1 GDGWAYDIGFGGL
14 DHVLASGEDVNIL
27 VFDTEV
33 YSNTGGQSSKSTPVA
48 AIAKFA
54 AQGKRTRKKDLGMM
68 AMSYGNVYVAQIAM
82 GADKDQTLRAIAEAE
97 AWPGPSLVIAY
108 AACINHGLKAG
119 MRCSQREAKR
129 AVEAGYW
136 HLWRY
141 HPQREAEGKTPFIL
155 DSEEPEE
162 SFRDFLLGEVRYA
175 ALHKTTP
182 DLADALFRQTEDDAR
197 ARFRQY
203 QRLAGEE

>member
-1 GDGWAYDIGFGGL
+1 
-14 DHVLASGEDVNIL
+14 
-27 VFDTEV
+27 
-33 YSNTGGQSSKSTPVA
+33 
-48 AIAKFA
+48 
-54 AQGKRTRKKDLGMM
+54 MM
-68 AMSYGNVYVAQIAM
+68 AMSYGNVYVAQVAM

-141 HPQREAEGKTPFIL
+141 HPQRK
-155 DSEEPEE
+155 
-162 SFRDFLLGEVRYA
+162 
-175 ALHKTTP
+175 
-182 DLADALFRQTEDDAR
+182 R
-197 ARFRQY
+197 ARR
-203 QRLAGEE
+203 RLCWIPKSRRRASATFCLAKCATPRCTKRRRISRMRF

>member
-1 GDGWAYDIGFGGL
+1 
-14 DHVLASGEDVNIL
+14 
-27 VFDTEV
+27 
-33 YSNTGGQSSKSTPVA
+33 
-48 AIAKFA
+48 
-54 AQGKRTRKKDLGMM
+54 
-68 AMSYGNVYVAQIAM
+68 
-82 GADKDQTLRAIAEAE
+82 
-97 AWPGPSLVIAY
+97 
-108 AACINHGLKAG
+108 

-197 ARFRQY
+197 ARFQAVSAAGGRGVGC
-203 QRLAGEE
+203 RLAIHGCCITFSSVSSRPGKRASRSSRRSEIMFSRP

>member
-1 GDGWAYDIGFGGL
+1 
-14 DHVLASGEDVNIL
+14 
-27 VFDTEV
+27 
-33 YSNTGGQSSKSTPVA
+33 
-48 AIAKFA
+48 
-54 AQGKRTRKKDLGMM
+54 MM

-97 AWPGPSLVIAY
+97 ARPGPSLVIAY

-162 SFRDFLLGEVRYA
+162 SFRDFCSARCA
-175 ALHKTTP
+175 MPRCTKPHRIWRTP
-182 DLADALFRQTEDDAR
+182 CSGKRRTMPGPVSDSISGWRGGVGC
-197 ARFRQY
+197 
-203 QRLAGEE
+203 RLAIHGCCITFSSVSSRPGKRASRSSRRSEIIFSRP

>member
-1 GDGWAYDIGFGGL
+1 
-14 DHVLASGEDVNIL
+14 
-27 VFDTEV
+27 
-33 YSNTGGQSSKSTPVA
+33 
-48 AIAKFA
+48 
-54 AQGKRTRKKDLGMM
+54 MM
-68 AMSYGNVYVAQIAM
+68 AMSYGNVYVAQVAM

-141 HPQREAEGKTPFIL
+141 HPQREAEGKTPFML

-175 ALHKTTP
+175 SLHKTTP
-182 DLADALFRQTEDDAR
+182 HLADALLAEPRRMRAPALPSIGGWPVRSRPAR
-197 ARFRQY
+197 RPLVLLLHDLKQRIQQAGKARV
-203 QRLAGEE
+203 

>member
-1 GDGWAYDIGFGGL
+1 
-14 DHVLASGEDVNIL
+14 
-27 VFDTEV
+27 
-33 YSNTGGQSSKSTPVA
+33 
-48 AIAKFA
+48 
-54 AQGKRTRKKDLGMM
+54 MM

-162 SFRDFLLGEVRYA
+162 SFRDFFARRGALCRA
-175 ALHKTTP
+175 A
-182 DLADALFRQTEDDAR
+182 
-197 ARFRQY
+197 
-203 QRLAGEE
+203 

>member
-1 GDGWAYDIGFGGL
+1 M
-14 DHVLASGEDVNIL
+14 
-27 VFDTEV
+27 
-33 YSNTGGQSSKSTPVA
+33 A

-54 AQGKRTRKKDLGMM
+54 AQGNVRVKDLGMM

-97 AWPGPSLVIAY
+97 AAGPSLVIAY

-141 HPQREAEGKTPFIL
+141 HPQREAEAKRRLYWTRRAGREFPRLFARRGAL
-155 DSEEPEE
+155 C
-162 SFRDFLLGEVRYA
+162 RA
-175 ALHKTTP
+175 A
-182 DLADALFRQTEDDAR
+182 
-197 ARFRQY
+197 
-203 QRLAGEE
+203 